1 MAKIIIG
8 GIATN
13 VDVVVT
19 NGWALQTAWVRGD
32 VILAVAV
39 SEITDE
45 TVSLEIKKLSPR
57 YTLTKWEVGGGK
69 KGQFV
74 QNLYS
79 SVTGQVTEALARI

>member
-13 VDVVVT
+13 VDIVTT
-19 NGWALQTAWVRGD
+19 NGWVVQSAWVRGD

-45 TVSLEIKKLSPR
+45 VLSLEIKKVSKR
-57 YTLTKWEVGGGK
+57 YTLTKWEIGNKSGS
-69 KGQFV
+69 FV

-79 SVTGQVTEALARI
+79 SVTGQVAEALARI